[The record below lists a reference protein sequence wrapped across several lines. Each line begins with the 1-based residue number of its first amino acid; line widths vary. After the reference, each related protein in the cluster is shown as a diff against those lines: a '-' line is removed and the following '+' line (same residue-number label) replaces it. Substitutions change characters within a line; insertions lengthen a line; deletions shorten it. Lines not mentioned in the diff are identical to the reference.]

1 MRNFSTASW
10 VANDKAGIRPF
21 LSTEGSTPVEII
33 EQNPK
38 LMAILEIF
46 SECNQESVN

>member
-1 MRNFSTASW
+1 
-10 VANDKAGIRPF
+10 
-21 LSTEGSTPVEII
+21 VEII

-46 SECNQESVN
+46 SECNQESVNWGLSASCCYLGPLSMQLQENSIR